1 MKSIN
6 VTLESMTVNGEEV
19 PLLSADLVVVRRPE
33 TDRIDWE
40 CVAFTLLMDPF
51 PQEPVFL
58 EMVDVVESRT
68 LSGDALVV
76 RSDQNRHVFRGGGDL
91 SGLTAEDGLE
101 SDQ

>member
-6 VTLESMTVNGEEV
+6 VTLESMKVNGEEL

-33 TDRIDWE
+33 TDRLDWE

-58 EMVDVVESRT
+58 QMVDVVESRT

-76 RSDQNRHVFRGGGDL
+76 RSDQNRHVFRGGSDL
-91 SGLTAEDGLE
+91 NGLTPEDGLE
-101 SDQ
+101 SSQ

>member
-33 TDRIDWE
+33 TDRLDWE
-40 CVAFTLLMDPF
+40 CVAFTLFMDPF

-91 SGLTAEDGLE
+91 SGLMPEDGLE
-101 SDQ
+101 PNQ

>member
-1 MKSIN
+1 
-6 VTLESMTVNGEEV
+6 
-19 PLLSADLVVVRRPE
+19 
-33 TDRIDWE
+33 
-40 CVAFTLLMDPF
+40 MDPF

-68 LSGDALVV
+68 LSGNALVV

-91 SGLTAEDGLE
+91 NGLTAEDGLE

>member
-33 TDRIDWE
+33 TDRLDWE

-58 EMVDVVESRT
+58 EMIDVVESRT

-91 SGLTAEDGLE
+91 SGLMPEDGLE
-101 SDQ
+101 PNQ

>member
-91 SGLTAEDGLE
+91 SGLMPEDGLE

>member
-1 MKSIN
+1 MY
-6 VTLESMTVNGEEV
+6 LVNGEEV

-33 TDRIDWE
+33 SDRLDWE

-91 SGLTAEDGLE
+91 SGLTPADGLE
-101 SDQ
+101 PN

>member
-33 TDRIDWE
+33 SDRIDWE

>member
-1 MKSIN
+1 
-6 VTLESMTVNGEEV
+6 MTVNGQEV

-33 TDRIDWE
+33 TDRLDWE

-91 SGLTAEDGLE
+91 SGLMPEDGLE
-101 SDQ
+101 SNQ

>member
-1 MKSIN
+1 M
-6 VTLESMTVNGEEV
+6 NGEEV

-91 SGLTAEDGLE
+91 SGLTAADGLE

>member
-33 TDRIDWE
+33 YDRLDWE

-91 SGLTAEDGLE
+91 SGLTPADGLE
-101 SDQ
+101 PN

>member
-6 VTLESMTVNGEEV
+6 ITLESMTVNGEEV

-33 TDRIDWE
+33 TDRLDWE

-91 SGLTAEDGLE
+91 SGLLPEDGLE
-101 SDQ
+101 PNE

>member
-6 VTLESMTVNGEEV
+6 VTLESLTVNGEEV

>member
-33 TDRIDWE
+33 TVRLDWE
-40 CVAFTLLMDPF
+40 CIAFTLLMDPF

-91 SGLTAEDGLE
+91 SGLMPEDGLE
-101 SDQ
+101 PNE

>member
-33 TDRIDWE
+33 TDRLDWE

-91 SGLTAEDGLE
+91 SGLIPADGLE
-101 SDQ
+101 PNQ

>member
-33 TDRIDWE
+33 TDRLDWE

-91 SGLTAEDGLE
+91 SGLMPEDGLKP
-101 SDQ
+101 SQ

>member
-6 VTLESMTVNGEEV
+6 VTLESMTVNGQEV

-33 TDRIDWE
+33 TDRLDWE

-91 SGLTAEDGLE
+91 SGLMPEDGLE
-101 SDQ
+101 SNQ

>member
-1 MKSIN
+1 M
-6 VTLESMTVNGEEV
+6 NGEEV

-33 TDRIDWE
+33 TDRLDWE

-58 EMVDVVESRT
+58 EMVDGVESRT

-91 SGLTAEDGLE
+91 SGLMPEDGLE
-101 SDQ
+101 PNQ

>member
-1 MKSIN
+1 
-6 VTLESMTVNGEEV
+6 VNGEDV

-33 TDRIDWE
+33 TDRLDWE

-91 SGLTAEDGLE
+91 SGLMPEDGLE
-101 SDQ
+101 PNQ

>member
-40 CVAFTLLMDPF
+40 CVAFTLLTDPF

-91 SGLTAEDGLE
+91 SGLMPEDDLGPIE
-101 SDQ
+101 

>member
-33 TDRIDWE
+33 TDRLDWE

-91 SGLTAEDGLE
+91 SGLMPEDGLGPN
-101 SDQ
+101 Q

>member
-6 VTLESMTVNGEEV
+6 VTLESMTVNGDEL

-33 TDRIDWE
+33 TDRLDWE

-91 SGLTAEDGLE
+91 SGLMPEDGLKP
-101 SDQ
+101 SQ

>member
-33 TDRIDWE
+33 TDRLDWE

-91 SGLTAEDGLE
+91 SGLMPEDGLE
-101 SDQ
+101 PSQ

>member
-1 MKSIN
+1 M
-6 VTLESMTVNGEEV
+6 NGEEV

-33 TDRIDWE
+33 TDRLDWE

-91 SGLTAEDGLE
+91 SGLMPEDDLGPIK
-101 SDQ
+101 

>member
-33 TDRIDWE
+33 SDRLDWE

-76 RSDQNRHVFRGGGDL
+76 RSDQNRPVCRGGGDL
-91 SGLTAEDGLE
+91 SGLTPADGLE
-101 SDQ
+101 PNE

>member
-1 MKSIN
+1 MQSIN
-6 VTLESMTVNGEEV
+6 VTLESMTVNGEDV

-33 TDRIDWE
+33 TDRLDWE

-51 PQEPVFL
+51 PQEPCFL

-76 RSDQNRHVFRGGGDL
+76 RSDHNRHVFRGGGEL
-91 SGLTAEDGLE
+91 SGLTTEDGLE
-101 SDQ
+101 SET

>member
-1 MKSIN
+1 
-6 VTLESMTVNGEEV
+6 MTVNGEEV

-33 TDRIDWE
+33 TDRLDWE

-58 EMVDVVESRT
+58 EMIDVVESRT
-68 LSGDALVV
+68 LSGNALVV

-91 SGLTAEDGLE
+91 SGLMPEDGLE
-101 SDQ
+101 PNQ

>member
-33 TDRIDWE
+33 TDRLDWE

-91 SGLTAEDGLE
+91 SGLMPEDGLE
-101 SDQ
+101 PNE

>member
-33 TDRIDWE
+33 TDRLDWE

-91 SGLTAEDGLE
+91 SSLMPEDGLE
-101 SDQ
+101 PNQ

>member
-33 TDRIDWE
+33 TDRLDWE

-91 SGLTAEDGLE
+91 SGLMSEDGLE
-101 SDQ
+101 PNQ

>member
-33 TDRIDWE
+33 TDRLDWE

-91 SGLTAEDGLE
+91 SGLMPEDGLE
-101 SDQ
+101 PNQ

>member
-91 SGLTAEDGLE
+91 NGLTAEDGLE

>member
-33 TDRIDWE
+33 TDRLDWE
-40 CVAFTLLMDPF
+40 CIAFTLLMDPF

-91 SGLTAEDGLE
+91 SGLMPEDGLE
-101 SDQ
+101 PNQ

>member
-33 TDRIDWE
+33 TDRLDWE

-51 PQEPVFL
+51 PKEPVFL

-91 SGLTAEDGLE
+91 SGLTPADGLE
-101 SDQ
+101 PNQ

>member
-33 TDRIDWE
+33 SDRIDWE

-91 SGLTAEDGLE
+91 NGLTADDGLE

>member
-91 SGLTAEDGLE
+91 SGLTEEDGLE

>member
-1 MKSIN
+1 
-6 VTLESMTVNGEEV
+6 VNGEEV

-33 TDRIDWE
+33 TDRLDWE

-91 SGLTAEDGLE
+91 SGLMPEDGLE
-101 SDQ
+101 PNQ